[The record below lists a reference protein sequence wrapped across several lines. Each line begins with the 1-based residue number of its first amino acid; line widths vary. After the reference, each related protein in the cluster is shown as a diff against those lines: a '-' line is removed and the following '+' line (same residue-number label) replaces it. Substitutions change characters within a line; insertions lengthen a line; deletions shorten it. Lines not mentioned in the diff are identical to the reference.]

1 MSNEPM
7 PQNITILPQIED
19 LLYPLKPEE
28 LAHLEASI
36 RQHGVRE
43 PLCLWDRDG
52 EFILVDGHNRYA
64 VATRNGVTFPT
75 TIMEFKDLED
85 VLDWVD
91 KNQIGRRNLTDEER
105 AVTLGRIYQRKLDQK
120 ERLDVYLILTRE
132 PKRLKVQAREC
143 QIHWPTNGMSVQ
155 PR

>member
-7 PQNITILPQIED
+7 SQNITILPQIED

-52 EFILVDGHNRYA
+52 ELILVDGHNRYA

-75 TIMEFKDLED
+75 TIMEFKDLD
-85 VLDWVD
+85 DLLCVGFVHG
-91 KNQIGRRNLTDEER
+91 KSPKGKSRRPTPIGD
-105 AVTLGRIYQRKLDQK
+105 G
-120 ERLDVYLILTRE
+120 
-132 PKRLKVQAREC
+132 
-143 QIHWPTNGMSVQ
+143 
-155 PR
+155 PRQGGVNVV